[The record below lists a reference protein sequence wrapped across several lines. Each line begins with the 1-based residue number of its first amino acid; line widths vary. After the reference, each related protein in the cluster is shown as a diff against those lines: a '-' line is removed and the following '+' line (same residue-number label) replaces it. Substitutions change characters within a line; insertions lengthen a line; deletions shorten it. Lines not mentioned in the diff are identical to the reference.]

1 MLWYLSVPQVVRRP
15 FAALKER
22 GTEKRTYSK
31 GKGGDYGGSKDKR
44 ARTYGWV
51 RILARLSSFTNAPA

>member
-31 GKGGDYGGSKDKR
+31 GKGGDYGGSRDKR
-44 ARTYGWV
+44 AKTYGWV
-51 RILARLSSFTNAPA
+51 RLFGSAL

>member
-1 MLWYLSVPQVVRRP
+1 MHLSVTQVVRKP
-15 FAALKER
+15 FAAMKER
-22 GTEKRTYSK
+22 GTTKRTYS
-31 GKGGDYGGSKDKR
+31 KGGDYGGSKDKR

>member
-1 MLWYLSVPQVVRRP
+1 MVRRP
-15 FAALKER
+15 FTALKER

-51 RILARLSSFTNAPA
+51 HILTRLSSFTNAPA